1 MTIISAVYEDI
12 PEVMRMSKTF
22 YPLTRYELLA
32 ELDESSV
39 EDLIRALVDSHILL
53 LARRNDK
60 IVGLIGAFVLPWMF
74 NRNVLTAHEVIWW
87 VDVDERRGSIGMD
100 LKEACEEQA
109 KTLGAVALQMPHFT
123 DIPEAGKL
131 YERSGYEHTESIY
144 LKRF

>member
-87 VDVDERRGSIGMD
+87 VDESERRGSVGME
-100 LKEACEEQA
+100 LKQACERDA
-109 KTLGAVALQMPHFT
+109 KDFGAVAIQMPHFT
-123 DIPEAGKL
+123 HIPAAGKL
-131 YERSGYEHTESIY
+131 YERSGYEHTESVY
-144 LKRF
+144 LKRL